1 VGTFVFAF
9 ILYDLCNLVHSLI
22 SEELRV
28 FLSIATFI
36 ENLLLRDLYA
46 LTLTMIMMS
55 ELSLEDQWLN
65 QEHHWHT
72 CKCNK
77 KENNG
82 HSFLPF
88 NNVVV
93 LKFIEVFARIIK
105 INTLFFVVGAIK
117 ENIDHG

>member
-1 VGTFVFAF
+1 MDHDISKRMGTFMFAF

-22 SEELRV
+22 SEELRI

-72 CKCNK
+72 CESDQ

-82 HSFLPF
+82 PLSLSFK
-88 NNVVV
+88 NVIV
-93 LKFIEVFARIIK
+93 L
-105 INTLFFVVGAIK
+105 
-117 ENIDHG
+117 